1 MSTKPTHFFSDK
13 PVFGLD
19 IGRSSIKVM
28 QLEHSAKVPEIVGYG
43 ATDFDVRAL
52 EEGVIVK
59 PEAIAEAMHDLFK
72 NRLQGEITTRRAAM
86 ALPGY
91 RTFTRSIQLPKL
103 GPDELNEA
111 VQLEVEQY
119 VPMPL
124 QDLYLDYVRTGETTD
139 NQYVFVVAVPKK
151 IVDSYLY
158 LATHLGIEPI
168 LIEPTMTAGARFFAR
183 DKHSD
188 MASVIIDFGSLTAT
202 ISVFDKTIL
211 ATSTVSAGG
220 LVFTEAIRNELGISQ
235 DEAGDIKTKY
245 GLDVSKYQKQ
255 VSTALEP
262 SLDKIV
268 TEIRRMLRYYE
279 DHFGN
284 GTGSGGIG
292 QIVTLGGGANM
303 PGLSDYLTNALKVP
317 VRTHEHPWAV
327 FRYPHDLVLPEEA
340 DRLMY
345 ATVAG
350 LSLLEPKEAFAA

>member
-1 MSTKPTHFFSDK
+1 MSTKPIRFYTDK

-19 IGRSSIKVM
+19 IGRSSLKVM
-28 QLEHSAKVPEIVGYG
+28 QLEHAGKVPEIVGYG
-43 ATDFDVRAL
+43 SVDFDIHAL
-52 EEGVIVK
+52 SEGVIVK
-59 PEAIAEAMHDLFK
+59 PEAIAAAMHDLFRH
-72 NRLQGEITTRRAAM
+72 RLYGEISTRRAAM

-103 GPDELNEA
+103 GDTEMHEA

-124 QDLYLDYVRTGETTD
+124 QDLYLDYVTTGETAD
-139 NQYVFVVAVPKK
+139 SKNVFVVAVPKK
-151 IVDSYLY
+151 IVDSYLE
-158 LATHLGIEPI
+158 LATKLGLEPI
-168 LIEPTMTAGARFFAR
+168 LIEPTMTAGARFFER

-202 ISVFDKTIL
+202 ISIFDKTII
-211 ATSTVSAGG
+211 ATSTVAAGG
-220 LVFTEAIRNELGISQ
+220 LVFTEAIRNQLGISQ
-235 DEAGDIKTKY
+235 EEAGSIKTKF

-255 VSTALEP
+255 ISAALEP
-262 SLDKIV
+262 SLDKVV
-268 TEIRRMLRYYE
+268 TEIRRMLRYYQE
-279 DHFGN
+279 HFGAQN
-284 GTGSGGIG
+284 GIG

-327 FRYPHDLVLPEEA
+327 FKYDPDLKLPVEA

-350 LSLLEPKEAFAA
+350 LSLLNPKELFTQ

>member
-1 MSTKPTHFFSDK
+1 MSTKPIRFYTDK

-28 QLEHSAKVPEIVGYG
+28 QLEHAGKVPEIVGYG
-43 ATDFDVRAL
+43 SVDFDVKAL
-52 EEGVIVK
+52 EEGVITK
-59 PEAIAEAMHDLFK
+59 PEAISDAMHDLFK
-72 NRLQGEITTRRAAM
+72 HHLVGEITTRRAVM

-103 GPDELNEA
+103 GQAELHEA

-124 QDLYLDYVRTGETTD
+124 QDLYLDYLITGAD
-139 NQYVFVVAVPKK
+139 NENNNIFVVAVPKK
-151 IVDSYLY
+151 IVDSYLS
-158 LATHLGIEPI
+158 LATKLGLEPI
-168 LIEPTMTAGARFFAR
+168 LIEPTVTAGARFFVR

-188 MASVIIDFGSLTAT
+188 MASVVIDFGSLTAT
-202 ISVFDKTIL
+202 ISIFDKTIV

-220 LVFTEAIRNELGISQ
+220 LVFTEAIRNQLGVSQ
-235 DEAGDIKTKY
+235 EEAGDIKTKF
-245 GLDVSKYQKQ
+245 GLDVSKYQSQ
-255 VSTALEP
+255 VSLALEP
-262 SLDKIV
+262 SLDKVV

-279 DHFGN
+279 EHY
-284 GTGSGGIG
+284 TGRGGIG

-303 PGLSDYLTNALKVP
+303 PGLSDFLTNALKVP

-327 FRYPHDLVLPEEA
+327 FKYDQELRLPIEA

-350 LSLLEPKEAFAA
+350 LSLLNPKEVFVQ

>member
-1 MSTKPTHFFSDK
+1 MTKPIRFFTDK
-13 PVFGLD
+13 PLFGLD
-19 IGRSSIKVM
+19 IGRSSLKVM
-28 QLEHSAKVPEIVGYG
+28 QLDHSTGAAEIVGYG
-43 ATDFDVRAL
+43 TTDFDIHAL

-59 PEAIAEAMHDLFK
+59 PEAIALALHDLFE
-72 NRLQGEITTRRAAM
+72 NRLAGEINTRRVAM

-103 GPDELNEA
+103 GPDELREA

-119 VPMPL
+119 VPMQL
-124 QDLYLDYVRTGETTD
+124 QDLYLDYAVTGETAETID
-139 NQYVFVVAVPKK
+139 IFVVAVPRK

-158 LATHLGIEPI
+158 LADKLGLEPV
-168 LIEPTMTAGARFFAR
+168 LVEPTMTAGARFFAR

-188 MASVIIDFGSLTAT
+188 MASIVVDFGSLTAT
-202 ISVFDKTIL
+202 ISIFDKTIV

-235 DEAGDIKTKY
+235 QEAGDIKTKF

-255 VSTALEP
+255 VTVALEP
-262 SLDKIV
+262 SLGKIV
-268 TEIRRMLRYYE
+268 TEIRRMLRYYQE
-279 DHFGN
+279 HYATKN
-284 GTGSGGIG
+284 GVN

-303 PGLSDYLTNALKVP
+303 PGLSEYLTNALKVP

-327 FRYPHDLVLPEEA
+327 FKYDPDMKLPIEA

-350 LSLLEPKEAFAA
+350 LSLLNPKEIFAS

>member
-1 MSTKPTHFFSDK
+1 MSTKSTHFYTDK
-13 PVFGLD
+13 PIFGLD
-19 IGRSSIKVM
+19 IGRSSLKVM
-28 QLEHSAKVPEIVGYG
+28 QLHGIGGKPEIVGYG
-43 ATDFDVRAL
+43 TVDFDTKAL
-52 EEGVIVK
+52 SEGVIAQ
-59 PEAIAEAMHDLFK
+59 PSIIAEALHDLFE
-72 NRLQGEITTRRAAM
+72 NRLYGEINTRRVAM

-103 GPDELNEA
+103 GDAEQSEA

-124 QDLYLDYVRTGETTD
+124 EELYLDYSVTAQTPES
-139 NQYVFVVAVPKK
+139 NEIFVVAVPKK
-151 IVDSYLY
+151 IVDSYLE
-158 LATHLGIEPI
+158 LATKLGLEPI

-188 MASVIIDFGSLTAT
+188 VTSVIIDFGSLTAT
-202 ISVFDKTIL
+202 ISIYEKTIL

-220 LVFTEAIRNELGISQ
+220 LVFTEAIRTMLGVSH
-235 DEAGDIKTKY
+235 DEAGDIKTKF
-245 GLDVSKYQKQ
+245 GLDVSRYQKKIAE
-255 VSTALEP
+255 ALEP
-262 SLDKIV
+262 SLGKVV
-268 TEIRRMLRYYE
+268 TEVRRMLRFYE
-279 DHFGN
+279 EHY
-284 GTGSGGIG
+284 GGGKPIG

-327 FRYPHDLVLPEEA
+327 FEYGHLQQPEEA

-350 LSLLEPKEAFAA
+350 LSLLDPKQVFSA

>member
-1 MSTKPTHFFSDK
+1 MSKKPIRFYTDK
-13 PVFGLD
+13 PIFGLD

-28 QLEHSAKVPEIVGYG
+28 QLDHASKVPEIIGYG
-43 ATDFDVRAL
+43 TVDFDVKAL

-59 PEAIAEAMHDLFK
+59 PESISDAMHDLFK
-72 NRLQGEITTRRAAM
+72 NRLNGEITTRRAAM

-103 GPDELNEA
+103 GEAEMHEA

-119 VPMPL
+119 VPVPL
-124 QDLYLDYVRTGETTD
+124 QDLYLDYVTTAETND
-139 NQYVFVVAVPKK
+139 SRSIFVVAVPKK
-151 IVDSYLY
+151 IVDSYLD
-158 LATHLGIEPI
+158 LATKLGLEPI
-168 LIEPTMTAGARFFAR
+168 LIEPTVTAGARFFSH

-188 MASVIIDFGSLTAT
+188 MPSIVIDFGSLTAT
-202 ISVFDKTIL
+202 ISIYEKTII
-211 ATSTVSAGG
+211 ANSTVSAGG
-220 LVFTEAIRNELGISQ
+220 LVFTEAIRNTLGVSQ
-235 DEAGDIKTKY
+235 EEAGNIKTKF
-245 GLDVSKYQKQ
+245 GLDVSKYQKK
-255 VSTALEP
+255 VSEALAP

-268 TEIRRMLRYYE
+268 TEIRRMLRYYQ
-279 DHFGN
+279 DHYPGQE
-284 GTGSGGIG
+284 GIS

-327 FRYPHDLVLPEEA
+327 FKYDPELKLPIEA

-350 LSLLEPKEAFAA
+350 LSLLDPKEVFRP

>member
-1 MSTKPTHFFSDK
+1 MSTKPIRFYTDK

-28 QLEHSAKVPEIVGYG
+28 QLEHAGKVPEIIGYG
-43 ATDFDVRAL
+43 TVDFDVKAL
-52 EEGVIVK
+52 DEGVIVK

-72 NRLQGEITTRRAAM
+72 HKLVGEITTRRAAM

-103 GPDELNEA
+103 GQAELHEA

-124 QDLYLDYVRTGETTD
+124 EELYLDYVITGATGE
-139 NQYVFVVAVPKK
+139 NNNIFVVAVPKK
-151 IVDSYLY
+151 IVDSYLN
-158 LATHLGIEPI
+158 LATKLGLEPV
-168 LIEPTMTAGARFFAR
+168 LIEPTMTAGARFFVR
-183 DKHSD
+183 DRHSD

-202 ISVFDKTIL
+202 ISIFDKTII

-220 LVFTEAIRNELGISQ
+220 LVFTEAIRNELGVSQ
-235 DEAGDIKTKY
+235 EEAGDIKTKF

-255 VSTALEP
+255 VATALEP

-279 DHFGN
+279 EHY
-284 GTGSGGIG
+284 TGRGGIG

-303 PGLSDYLTNALKVP
+303 PGLSDFLTNALKVP

-327 FRYPHDLVLPEEA
+327 FKYDHDLRLPIEA

-350 LSLLEPKEAFAA
+350 LSLLNPKEVFLQ